1 MSFTDTKNTKT
12 SEVLFQKLGHRWYV
26 FTEIDND
33 IVYSALPDGVDPRT
47 TKLQLFDVIEDHL
60 KKVAQSARKAEIA
73 I

>member
-1 MSFTDTKNTKT
+1 MSFSNAKSSKS

-33 IVYSALPDGVDPRT
+33 IVYSALPDGIDPRT

-60 KKVAQSARKAEIA
+60 KKVAQVNRKAEVA